1 MKNLLKKISFAI
13 GIMFCSMNVLCDA
26 ADEPNIND
34 SFCDYDTVINADI
47 YKDLQS
53 AQFEFVNA
61 EIVDDCLTI
70 EIGASGCDGDT
81 WEFKLVDSGAV
92 DESFPEQRFLKLQLV
107 NDELCTAFFQRT
119 ISFDL
124 TALRIQNN
132 GEVILNIDGFDR
144 PLNYIY

>member
-13 GIMFCSMNVLCDA
+13 GIMFCSMNVLCDD
-26 ADEPNIND
+26 ADELNIND

-92 DESFPEQRFLKLQLV
+92 AESFPEQRFLKLQLV

>member
-1 MKNLLKKISFAI
+1 MKNLLRKVSFAT
-13 GIMFCSMNVLCDA
+13 GIMFCSMNVLCDD
-26 ADEPNIND
+26 ADEPNING

-61 EIVDDCLTI
+61 EIVDDCLII

-92 DESFPEQRFLKLQLV
+92 AESFPEQRFLKLQLV
-107 NDELCTAFFQRT
+107 NNELCAAFFQRT

>member
-1 MKNLLKKISFAI
+1 MKNLLKKVSFAL
-13 GIMFCSMNVLCDA
+13 GIMFCSMNVLCEDV
-26 ADEPNIND
+26 DEPIIDGN
-34 SFCDYDTVINADI
+34 FCDYKTIINSDL

-61 EIVDDCLTI
+61 EIVDDCLII

-92 DESFPEQRFLKLQLV
+92 AESFPEQRFLKLQLV
-107 NDELCTAFFQRT
+107 NNELCTAFFQRT

-124 TALRIQNN
+124 TPVRVHDS
-132 GEVILNIDGFDR
+132 GELF
-144 PLNYIY
+144 